1 MADERATMPG
11 DAGDHGRVEGEK
23 RRTSRG
29 MTGAGDDERVARR
42 SRSRE
47 LEPPQPPKA
56 KRSRRRFRSDYIRI
70 AFPLA
75 IAASSVIL
83 IGAVGAL
90 LLYLGIA
97 T

>member
-11 DAGDHGRVEGEK
+11 DAGDRGRVEGEK
-23 RRTSRG
+23 RRKFRDTTGTGHEERG
-29 MTGAGDDERVARR
+29 AHRA
-42 SRSRE
+42 RSRE
-47 LEPPQPPKA
+47 IEPPAPPRA

-70 AFPLA
+70 AFPLV
-75 IAASSVIL
+75 IAATSVIL
-83 IGAVGAL
+83 LGAVGAF